1 MTLSRLFP
9 GARKPAAGN
18 RIAPAHPRLQREC
31 PQTRPS
37 SLAPHPS
44 SFLLHPSSFSPR
56 LSSRSGMTMVELVAA
71 LALGVIIIGSLLT
84 VLDSATNLWSSSR
97 SQQREQIV
105 ADTLSGIIAADLW
118 EAVTDNGTPTNSAV
132 AKPTFYLDTP
142 ASNAAPGEV
151 KIILGFVRTA
161 SPRTL
166 ATGLDGSRRLSLD
179 AVFYTVYDNA
189 LFRHVLPLA
198 YTASF
203 AEPEP
208 LGELLN
214 VARQTVDN
222 SASLHSDLL
231 AANRDPSHGVSA
243 EWTCSLLAE
252 RLELGLTATLPAPYA
267 DGAPGSENTTVT
279 ALKAYVL
286 PDSIDLAFCLYSEE
300 DWSAYQQLRNDSS
313 DAALRKKRLLGLL
326 GSKKFTFPTKG
337 GSRL

>member
-9 GARKPAAGN
+9 GTRRTAAED
-18 RIAPAHPRLQREC
+18 RSAPACAPLKSDRS
-31 PQTRPS
+31 PTRPS
-37 SLAPHPS
+37 SRPPHP
-44 SFLLHPSSFSPR
+44 
-56 LSSRSGMTMVELVAA
+56 SSRSGMTMVELVAA
-71 LALGVIIIGSLLT
+71 LALFVIILGSLLT
-84 VLDSATNLWSSSR
+84 VLDSATNLWSASR
-97 SQQREQIV
+97 SQQREQLV
-105 ADTLSGIIAADLW
+105 ADTVAGILAADLC
-118 EAVTDNGTPTNSAV
+118 EAVTDNGTPTNSTAV
-132 AKPTFYLDTP
+132 KPTFYLQTP

-151 KIILGFVRTA
+151 TIVLGFVRTA

-166 ATGLDGSRRLSLD
+166 ATGIDGSLRLSLD

-214 VARQTVDN
+214 ATRQAVDN

-231 AANRDPSHGVSA
+231 AANRDPSHSVSA

-252 RLELGLTATLPAPYA
+252 RVELGVTATLPASYA
-267 DGAPGSENTTVT
+267 DVSSGSESATVT
-279 ALKAYVL
+279 ALKAFVL

-300 DWSAYQQLRNDSS
+300 DWSAYQQIRNDTS